1 MVDAALKELGS
12 RFDELYASGGRP
24 SIAPE
29 KLLRALLLQVLY
41 TVRSERML
49 MEQLDYNFLFR
60 WFVGLSID
68 DPVWD
73 VTVFTKN
80 RQRLLKGEVAQ
91 GFFNVVVEQARAQG
105 LLSDEHFTVDGTL
118 IEAWAG
124 HKSFRRKADD
134 WQTPPDDPGNPSVD
148 FHGERR
154 RNATHQS
161 TTDPEAR
168 LARKGAGKEAKL
180 SYAGHVEMDNRHG
193 LVVNTRLTQAS
204 GRAEPEAALAMVEEI
219 AGFGRVTLGAD
230 KGYDQKELVRE
241 LREHRV
247 TPHVA
252 QKPNSA
258 IDGRTT
264 RRPGYLLSQ
273 RRRKRVE
280 EIFGWLKTVGGLRKT
295 RHRGVARVG
304 WTFTFAATAY
314 NLVRMRNLNPVA
326 T

>member
-1 MVDAALKELGS
+1 MKEPLHDYAMLALEG
-12 RFDELYASGGRP
+12 
-24 SIAPE
+24 
-29 KLLRALLLQVLY
+29 
-41 TVRSERML
+41 
-49 MEQLDYNFLFR
+49 
-60 WFVGLSID
+60 
-68 DPVWD
+68 
-73 VTVFTKN
+73 
-80 RQRLLKGEVAQ
+80 
-91 GFFNVVVEQARAQG
+91 
-105 LLSDEHFTVDGTL
+105 
-118 IEAWAG
+118 
-124 HKSFRRKADD
+124 
-134 WQTPPDDPGNPSVD
+134 
-148 FHGERR
+148 
-154 RNATHQS
+154 
-161 TTDPEAR
+161 
-168 LARKGAGKEAKL
+168 
-180 SYAGHVEMDNRHG
+180 
-193 LVVNTRLTQAS
+193 LTQAS
-204 GRAEPEAALAMVEEI
+204 GRAEPEAVLAMVEEI

-304 WTFTFAATAY
+304 WTFIFAATAY